1 RGHHGRAVVAGTETA
16 QREVVRAEVV
26 DARLEVVERPRDQ
39 VEVDVGEGA
48 GAGGGAEVD
57 LAAGVGLAA
66 EHAGREVEETRERGA
81 TQARA
86 VAGGR
91 AAVGQRGE
99 CRPRRGGE
107 VPRQRDRLQVRVDLE

>member
-1 RGHHGRAVVAGTETA
+1 ARGRGRRRRAVGGGRWSAKRTGG
-16 QREVVRAEVV
+16 RAEVV
-26 DARLEVVERPRDQ
+26 GGRLEVVERRRGQ
-39 VEVDVGEGA
+39 VEVDVVEGA

-66 EHAGREVEETRERGA
+66 EHAGREVEEARERGA

-107 VPRQRDRLQVRVDLE
+107 GPRQR